1 MFRRSTALISCL
13 LLVFTIQSSL
23 QTSHANDLTVKILT
37 PTGGSKVYL
46 LAPITFTLQ
55 FSGKAAE
62 KHTSCID
69 NNYLF
74 KFLMINKD
82 GSSRQRYWYPEYTN
96 GEEARLYRWKWQVTR
111 EGYTCTFTFGDIS
124 KEQSAQLQRIDLTWR
139 ESRDKEVL
147 HNYYDVENSY
157 SPSFRIIGIERAEV
171 INYVKEFEIE
181 LRVPKTVGSVSIDAG
196 LKDKDLRINCQNPI
210 DTQKGST
217 ATEAVFISSCFFEV
231 TSSVLG
237 SRVLWARASY
247 KEEVGEPFRSGES
260 PFNATIPIIFG
271 KSGTL
276 KVAHNLITFTGI
288 NPAKP
293 WEGPGLLKLEGNV
306 CIIDDL
312 DKKCG
317 AGVDMS
323 KAKVEIC
330 MDEKRCKS
338 VVVSQQGL
346 LSFEDKY
353 YEDAVTPFLRAQFY
367 SMRASDYSLPTLRMP
382 FAPQPTASPESNPT
396 SIPIKEKKPDVTL
409 SLSGPSRI
417 FVGGNFPL
425 VIRLSGKVNSVRSC
439 RIELWEKRE
448 PTYRRGLFDPPLS
461 RNSVKVKTNQATKVM
476 IPIDFFTLNSQYF
489 YVSCEG
495 AKDSKQ
501 HRFAVRR

>member
-37 PTGGSKVYL
+37 PTSGSKVYL

-139 ESRDKEVL
+139 ES
-147 HNYYDVENSY
+147 
-157 SPSFRIIGIERAEV
+157 
-171 INYVKEFEIE
+171 
-181 LRVPKTVGSVSIDAG
+181 
-196 LKDKDLRINCQNPI
+196 
-210 DTQKGST
+210 
-217 ATEAVFISSCFFEV
+217 
-231 TSSVLG
+231 
-237 SRVLWARASY
+237 
-247 KEEVGEPFRSGES
+247 
-260 PFNATIPIIFG
+260 PFNATFPIIFG

-276 KVAHNLITFTGI
+276 KVAHKLITFTGI

-293 WEGPGLLKLEGNV
+293 WEVPGLLKLEGSV

-312 DKKCG
+312 DKNCG

-330 MDEKRCKS
+330 IDEKRCKS

-367 SMRASDYSLPTLRMP
+367 SMRASDYSPPTLRMP

-495 AKDSKQ
+495 AKNSKQ